1 MNAANLTLSLVIGV
15 LFGGGTY
22 LITQRALL
30 RVILG
35 FTLLGHAANLILLLA
50 GGPAGPAPDAAHIPP
65 DDPPRTADP
74 LPQALA
80 LTAVVITFAVTA
92 LLLAL
97 AHRGVVLNGDDEVPD
112 DVEDRQLGR
121 RPMRERELETGEE
134 DL

>member
-1 MNAANLTLSLVIGV
+1 MTKH
-15 LFGGGTY
+15 
-22 LITQRALL
+22 
-30 RVILG
+30 ILA
-35 FTLLGHAANLILLLA
+35 TS
-50 GGPAGPAPDAAHIPP
+50 
-65 DDPPRTADP
+65 
-74 LPQALA
+74 
-80 LTAVVITFAVTA
+80 

>member
-1 MNAANLTLSLVIGV
+1 MPRKIIIDTDPG
-15 LFGGGTY
+15 
-22 LITQRALL
+22 QD
-30 RVILG
+30 
-35 FTLLGHAANLILLLA
+35 
-50 GGPAGPAPDAAHIPP
+50 DA
-65 DDPPRTADP
+65 
-74 LPQALA
+74 
-80 LTAVVITFAVTA
+80 VA

>member
-1 MNAANLTLSLVIGV
+1 PRTRHLTDLRGGDRRHRHRPGAGHPAYPRRLRRPNQPSRSRQRGEERAVNAANLTLSLVIGV

-65 DDPPRTADP
+65 DDPPRTA
-74 LPQALA
+74 
-80 LTAVVITFAVTA
+80 
-92 LLLAL
+92 
-97 AHRGVVLNGDDEVPD
+97 
-112 DVEDRQLGR
+112 
-121 RPMRERELETGEE
+121 
-134 DL
+134 